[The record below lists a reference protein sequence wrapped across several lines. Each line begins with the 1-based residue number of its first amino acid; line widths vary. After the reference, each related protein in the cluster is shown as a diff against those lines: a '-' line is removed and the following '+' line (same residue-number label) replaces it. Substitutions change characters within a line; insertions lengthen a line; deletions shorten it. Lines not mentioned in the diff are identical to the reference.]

1 MDDEGVDAVG
11 LEFIEL
17 PADFLFTELIVPEL
31 ERGLREFPAF
41 IFILIEHATLHF
53 IKFIKVLIGN

>member
-17 PADFLFTELIVPEL
+17 PADLLFAELIVPEP
-31 ERGLREFPAF
+31 ERGLGELPAF
-41 IFILIEHATLHF
+41 IFILVEHATLHF